1 MDVLQKVFQLSVLSN
16 GIKMPFVLPADGES
30 IQGILSHQQTSR
42 RPVHLDPE
50 KNSGQTSVIGILK
63 GCLVRCAVI
72 ACRKVGRARKS
83 KQICP
88 LLAVSAMEVRIPDW
102 DNLSLTLSPCMLDF
116 IFSRNDTS
124 PGHWTCSIR
133 KLPGGKN
140 LVGRSDGSWPKLDST
155 ILSHASSLLAPSL

>member
-1 MDVLQKVFQLSVLSN
+1 
-16 GIKMPFVLPADGES
+16 MPFVLPADGES

-116 IFSRNDTS
+116 IFQETIRLQDI
-124 PGHWTCSIR
+124 GHAAFASYQVVKTWW
-133 KLPGGKN
+133 GGPTA
-140 LVGRSDGSWPKLDST
+140 LGRSWIQRS
-155 ILSHASSLLAPSL
+155 